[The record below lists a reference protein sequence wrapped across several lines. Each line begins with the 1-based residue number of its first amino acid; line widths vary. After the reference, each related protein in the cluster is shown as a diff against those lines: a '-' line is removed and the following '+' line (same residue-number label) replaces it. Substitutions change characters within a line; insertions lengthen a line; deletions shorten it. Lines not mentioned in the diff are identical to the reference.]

1 MSPLLLG
8 AISIIIIVAVFMT
21 MGNKKDT
28 ISWITVILG
37 IGCIVLVVLHFSD
50 LNHLVVTWLAAH
62 PFFYALL
69 PKK

>member
-8 AISIIIIVAVFMT
+8 AISIIIIVAVFLII
-21 MGNKKDT
+21 GNKKDI
-28 ISWITVILG
+28 ISWLMVFLG
-37 IGCIVLVVLHFSD
+37 IVGIGLVVLHFSE
-50 LNHLVVTWLAAH
+50 LNHLVVTWLVAH